1 MKKKTQKFTI
11 LHSNDMHGDF
21 TAEADKA
28 SGKLIGGLG
37 LLSGYINKVR
47 SEEDN
52 VIYTISGDM
61 IQGSIIDSEYK
72 GVSTIEL
79 MNYLSPDVVTLGNHE
94 LDYGLPH
101 LLFLEKVA
109 NFPIVNANLYIK
121 HYGKRLMTPYTI
133 INVGGFDIMF
143 IGIITEMVMD
153 KIALDELI
161 GTFISIEDAAEE
173 IGKIC
178 NAYKNHDIDLTV
190 ALTHI
195 GFESD
200 LELAGLLKPEWG
212 VDMILGGHTHTVLDQ
227 PEIVNDIIIAQAGYG
242 TDQIGRFDIV
252 VDESS
257 NSIIDWKWELV
268 PINNEIAPVDHSLEE
283 FLDDYKDR
291 IDEKYNVI
299 ISRLSR
305 KVTHPSREEETSLG
319 NLFADALADNAQT
332 DVMLLGS
339 GSIRTHELG
348 PVITLGSLK
357 AGFPYEDSLIKYC
370 VTGRQLKIIF
380 NHIMRLENRN
390 GEGEYFQV
398 NKNVKAM
405 YSELKSQLES
415 LRISNKEVEDNK
427 EYSLTIQGYHAANSK
442 KNLGLEAEELKAL
455 GLGKIVSTSD
465 YDVIE
470 EWLRTHPNVSEA
482 VEGRLIYKNM

>member
-1 MKKKTQKFTI
+1 MKKKRQKFTI

-21 TAEADKA
+21 LSEVEVG

-47 SEEDN
+47 EEEEN

-72 GVSTIEL
+72 GVSTMEL
-79 MNYLSPDVVTLGNHE
+79 MNFLSPDVVTLGNHE
-94 LDYGLPH
+94 LDYGLAH
-101 LLFLEKVA
+101 LLFLEKLA

-121 HYGKRLMTPYTI
+121 HHNKRLMTPYKI

-153 KIALDELI
+153 KIVLDELI
-161 GTFISIEDAAEE
+161 GTFVSIEDAAEE

-195 GFESD
+195 GFYSD
-200 LELAGLLKPEWG
+200 LKLAELLKPEWG

-227 PEIVNDIIIAQAGYG
+227 PEVVNDIIIAQAGYG
-242 TDQIGRFDIV
+242 TDQIGRFDIL
-252 VDESS
+252 VDEKS

-268 PINNEIAPVDHSLEE
+268 PIDNEIADVDQSLEE
-283 FLDDYKDR
+283 FLYGYKNLVDK
-291 IDEKYNVI
+291 KYNAI
-299 ISRLSR
+299 ISRLSK

-339 GSIRTHELG
+339 GSIRAHELG

-370 VTGRQLKIIF
+370 ISGKNLKTIF
-380 NHIMRLENRN
+380 SHIMRLENRS
-390 GEGEYFQV
+390 GEGECFQI
-398 NKNVKAM
+398 NRNVEAV
-405 YSELKSQLES
+405 YSDTKSQLES
-415 LRISNKEVEDNK
+415 LKINSIDVEEHK
-427 EYSLTIQGYHAANSK
+427 EYTLTVQGYHEANSK

-455 GLGKIVSTSD
+455 GPGKVISTSD

-470 EWLRTHPNVSEA
+470 EWLRTHPNVIEE
-482 VEGRLIYKNM
+482 VEGRLIYKS

>member
-21 TAEADKA
+21 MSEVEEG

-47 SEEDN
+47 SEEEN

-72 GVSTIEL
+72 GVSTMQL
-79 MNYLSPDVVTLGNHE
+79 MNFLSPDVVTLGNHE

-121 HYGKRLMTPYTI
+121 HYCKRLMTPYII
-133 INVGGFDIMF
+133 INVGGFNIMF

-161 GTFISIEDAAEE
+161 GTFVSIEDAAQEV
-173 IGKIC
+173 GKIC

-200 LELAGLLKPEWG
+200 LKLAKLLKPEWG
-212 VDMILGGHTHTVLDQ
+212 VDMILGGHTHTILEQ

-242 TDQIGRFDIV
+242 TNQIGRFDIV
-252 VDESS
+252 VDEES

-268 PINNEIAPVDHSLEE
+268 PINDEIAPVDDSLEK
-283 FLDDYKDR
+283 FVHDYKDLV
-291 IDEKYNVI
+291 DEKYNVI
-299 ISRLSR
+299 ISRLAK

-319 NLFADALADNAQT
+319 NLFADALSDDDQT
-332 DVMLLGS
+332 DIMLLGS
-339 GSIRTHELG
+339 GSIRAHELG
-348 PVITLGSLK
+348 PVVTLASLK
-357 AGFPYEDSLIKYC
+357 STYPYEDSLNRYC
-370 VTGRQLKIIF
+370 ISGKRLKTIF
-380 NHIMRLENRN
+380 SHIMRLENRN
-390 GEGEYFQV
+390 QEGECFQV
-398 NKNVKAM
+398 NRNIEAV
-405 YSELKSQLES
+405 YSDIKGELES
-415 LRISNKEVEDNK
+415 LRVKNKDVEDNK
-427 EYSLTIQGYHAANSK
+427 EYTLTIQGYHLANSK
-442 KNLGLEAEELKAL
+442 KNLGLEAEELEDL
-455 GLGKIVSTSD
+455 GPGKVVSTSD

-470 EWLRTHPNVSEA
+470 EWLRTHPNVNKE
-482 VEGRLIYKNM
+482 VEGRLVYKS

>member
-1 MKKKTQKFTI
+1 MKKKIQKFTI

-21 TAEADKA
+21 TAEVEEG

-47 SEEDN
+47 SEEEN

-72 GVSTIEL
+72 GVSTMQL
-79 MNYLSPDVVTLGNHE
+79 MNFLSPDVATLGNHE

-153 KIALDELI
+153 KIALDDLI
-161 GTFISIEDAAEE
+161 GTFVSIEDAAEE

-178 NAYKNHDIDLTV
+178 NSYKNHDIDLTV

-200 LELAGLLKPEWG
+200 LKLAELLKPEWG

-242 TDQIGRFDIV
+242 TNQIGRFDIV
-252 VDESS
+252 VDEET

-268 PINNEIAPVDHSLEE
+268 PINNETAPVDKSLEK
-283 FLDDYKDR
+283 FLGGYENQ
-291 IDEKYNVI
+291 IDEKYNMI
-299 ISRLSR
+299 ISRLSQ
-305 KVTHPSREEETSLG
+305 KLTHPSREEETSLG

-332 DVMLLGS
+332 NVMLLGS
-339 GSIRTHELG
+339 GSIRAHELG
-348 PVITLGSLK
+348 PVVTLGSLK
-357 AGFPYEDSLIKYC
+357 EGYPYEDTLIKYC
-370 VTGRQLKIIF
+370 VTGKQLKIIF
-380 NHIMRLENRN
+380 NHIMSLENRN
-390 GEGEYFQV
+390 GEGECFQV
-398 NKNVKAM
+398 NKSIEAV
-405 YSELKSQLES
+405 YSDLKGQLES
-415 LRISNKEVEDNK
+415 LKVDNKDVEDSK
-427 EYSLTIQGYHAANSK
+427 QYTLTVQGYHAANSK
-442 KNLGLEAEELKAL
+442 KNLGLEGEELKAL
-455 GLGKIVSTSD
+455 GPGKVVSTSD

-470 EWLRTHPNVSEA
+470 EWLRNHQNVNEE
-482 VEGRLIYKNM
+482 VEGRLVYES